1 MNSDLLTFLLRSQ
14 MSKSP
19 GSCTAKRNAPFVSH
33 MDGRQ
38 VTQQGSLTDRE
49 TGNASEKQDGN
60 PSEKRK
66 AGSLRPFLVITHPT
80 VYRRGNSYLIGISYI
95 SYEVHSYQY

>member
-38 VTQQGSLTDRE
+38 VTQQGLLTDRE

-66 AGSLRPFLVITHPT
+66 AGCPGLFSLLRNLQFLSLDV
-80 VYRRGNSYLIGISYI
+80 LI
-95 SYEVHSYQY
+95 

>member
-38 VTQQGSLTDRE
+38 VTQQGLLTDRE
-49 TGNASEKQDGN
+49 TGNASEKQDGK
-60 PSEKRK
+60 PSEKERPDRS
-66 AGSLRPFLVITHPT
+66 GLLSLLRNLLFVSLDA
-80 VYRRGNSYLIGISYI
+80 LI
-95 SYEVHSYQY
+95 

>member
-1 MNSDLLTFLLRSQ
+1 

-38 VTQQGSLTDRE
+38 VTQQGLLTSSE
-49 TGNASEKQDGN
+49 TGNPLEKQDGN
-60 PSEKRK
+60 PSE
-66 AGSLRPFLVITHPT
+66 
-80 VYRRGNSYLIGISYI
+80 N
-95 SYEVHSYQY
+95 EME

>member
-38 VTQQGSLTDRE
+38 VTQQGLLTNRE

-60 PSEKRK
+60 PSEKERPDRS
-66 AGSLRPFLVITHPT
+66 GLSSLFSNLLFLSLNV
-80 VYRRGNSYLIGISYI
+80 LI
-95 SYEVHSYQY
+95 